1 MADKKTISDTD
12 SSSAGRAGELKSLY
26 KDLLDGGSKLFPKV
40 DQRLLMD
47 VLKFG
52 TTYEDWEGSVMLKIV
67 YPAEK
72 IDIEKKKDWLYTR
85 YQRVATVEE
94 DRTLRVKLIRMY
106 LEDIEKLVV
115 DDPDIEYITGSATL
129 APTDAYSA

>member
-1 MADKKTISDTD
+1 MTNEETIPDN
-12 SSSAGRAGELKSLY
+12 RAVLQERAVKLKSLY
-26 KDLLDGGSKLFPKV
+26 DDLLKGGSNLFPKV

-52 TTYEDWEGSVMLKIV
+52 TTYDDWEGSVMLKIV

-85 YQRVATVEE
+85 YQRVATIEE
-94 DRTLRVKLIRMY
+94 DRTLRVKVIRMY
-106 LEDIEKLVV
+106 LEDIEKLLA

-129 APTDAYSA
+129 TPTDAYSA

>member
-1 MADKKTISDTD
+1 MTEKKTMSDD
-12 SSSAGRAGELKSLY
+12 SSTPDGRANELKSLY
-26 KDLLDGGSKLFPKV
+26 KNLLDGGSKLFPKV

-52 TTYEDWEGSVMLKIV
+52 TTYDDWEGSVMLKIV
-67 YPAEK
+67 YPAEN
-72 IDIEKKKDWLYTR
+72 IDIQKKKDWLYQR

-94 DRTLRVKLIRMY
+94 DRTLRVKVIRMY
-106 LEDIEKLVV
+106 LDDIEKLLV

-129 APTDAYSA
+129 TPTDAYSA